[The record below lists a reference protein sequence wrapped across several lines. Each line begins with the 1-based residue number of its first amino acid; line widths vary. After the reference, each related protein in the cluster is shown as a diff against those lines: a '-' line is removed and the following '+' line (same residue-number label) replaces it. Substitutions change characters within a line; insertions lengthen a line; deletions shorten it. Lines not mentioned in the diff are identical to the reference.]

1 MMTTELQRVEAGEL
15 AVRPEPTFMDV
26 IAAAAR
32 DPTVNVEKMQQ
43 LLEMRERIMKK
54 EAEVVFNAA
63 MRDAQ
68 QEIPAVLR
76 DSQNEHT
83 RSRYAKLE
91 AIDAQI
97 RPIYTRHGFSLS
109 FNSPSTDDS
118 GVTVSCTAFHSAGHS
133 RDYQLSGALDGAG
146 AQGKSN
152 KTNIQALGSTVTYLR
167 RYLTCMIF
175 NVVLTNEDTDGNV
188 GKAAT
193 CISQEQADNVE
204 SLISELGLDP
214 KALANF
220 LDIMEAKTV
229 REIKADRYRQ
239 SMVLLQAKRRKGGA

>member
-1 MMTTELQRVEAGEL
+1 MTTDLQQRREEVEI
-15 AVRPEPTFMDV
+15 PYHEPTFMEV
-26 IAAAAR
+26 IAAASR
-32 DPTVNVEKMQQ
+32 DPQVDISKMKE
-43 LLEMRERIMKK
+43 LLAMKERID
-54 EAEVVFNAA
+54 AQAASTAFNVA

-68 QEIPAVLR
+68 AEIPAVLR

-109 FNSPSTDDS
+109 FNSPTTDDS
-118 GVTVSCTAFHSAGHS
+118 GVTVSCTAFHASGHS
-133 RDYQLSGALDGAG
+133 RDYQLSGSLDGAG
-146 AQGKSN
+146 SQGKSN

-175 NVVLTNEDTDGNV
+175 NVVLTNEDNDGNV
-188 GKAAT
+188 GKSAT
-193 CISQEQADNVE
+193 AITQEQADNVE
-204 SLISELGLDP
+204 CLISELGLDP
-214 KALANF
+214 KALTNF
-220 LDIMEAKTV
+220 LTIMEAKTV

-239 SMVLLQAKRRKGGA
+239 AMTLLQAKRRSAQ